1 MIKCKV
7 LLGLTGAQWCDF
19 IVYTSKVL
27 SVEKIKFDQENWN
40 RVCDRLCCYYFKRF
54 LPVAA
59 V

>member
-19 IVYTSKVL
+19 IVYTSKGL
-27 SVEKIKFDQENWN
+27 SVERIKFDQEHWN
-40 RVCDRLCCYYFKRF
+40 RLCDRLCCYYFKHF
-54 LPVAA
+54 LLVAA

>member
-27 SVEKIKFDQENWN
+27 SVEKIKFDQEHWN
-40 RVCDRLCCYYFKRF
+40 RLCDRLCCYYFKHF